1 MCRFV
6 IYHGKR
12 ILLSDILTKPEH
24 SLVSQ
29 ASRRDAYTPGASDSA
44 LYDETQCNKRN
55 HSVNA
60 GGFGLAYYDAEQR
73 LFASLFKSVTPAWS
87 DRNLA
92 ELCEV
97 QYTDLL
103 FAHIRAASS
112 GMLVSQS
119 NCHPFRR
126 GQFVFMHNG
135 AIGGFRKIR
144 RNLLSSFNDEVFK
157 SIRGTTD
164 SEHAFALFLS
174 QFQPEDVMGPEA
186 APDMMPAGQ
195 LRRLEPEEFV
205 RGLRWTIIKI
215 MEFQKAAGMTHE
227 KAASSLNFAISDG
240 QVICVSRCRT
250 HSTQD
255 PPTLYYAQ
263 QQKYSKGKNIDAR
276 NGACGSESSDSFD
289 SSDSG
294 RDGETTVLDI
304 KCKRKNLTRSPS
316 RNYMQSKSDAYNKFT
331 NHVVLDG
338 CSKSKCSSCI
348 ISSEPLDYVEG
359 KWKLIP
365 KDHMLLVHGNT
376 FQLINLRLPTWD
388 EIGTVEATPC
398 IAPNQNEPML
408 DDDFLLDG
416 SIKQKEVHHTS
427 TESIRRRKNKFRP
440 PPPLKLHVRGAQHFP
455 KKDRHVGAFSA
466 GFPVSPRAPPNDS
479 QTARLKHAEKQQK
492 NASDS
497 SPSATT
503 LRLRRSSEESRRKQ
517 MEEYR
522 WQQSLKRTVLTSVH
536 AVAIGT
542 FVGWLVG
549 SSKGG
554 TEVGT
559 EVGTSSKEARTDQIL
574 VNSQKASSTST
585 STEDIHVYDANGI

>member
-24 SLVSQ
+24 SLISQ

-60 GGFGLAYYDAEQR
+60 DGFGLAYYDETQR

-174 QFQPEDVMGPEA
+174 QFQQEDVMGPEA

-205 RGLRWTIIKI
+205 RGLRWTIIKL
-215 MEFQKAAGMTHE
+215 MEFQKAAGMTYQQ
-227 KAASSLNFAISDG
+227 AASSLNFAVSDG

-263 QQKYSKGKNIDAR
+263 QKKCPKGGKFDAGNR
-276 NGACGSESSDSFD
+276 ACGSNSSE
-289 SSDSG
+289 SG
-294 RDGETTVLDI
+294 RDGETTVLDL
-304 KCKRKNLTRSPS
+304 KCKKNNLNRSPS
-316 RNYMQSKSDAYNKFT
+316 RNYMQSESDAYNKST

-408 DDDFLLDG
+408 DDDFSLDG
-416 SIKQKEVHHTS
+416 SIKRTEVHNTT

-440 PPPLKLHVRGAQHFP
+440 PPPLKLHVRGNFP

-466 GFPVSPRAPPNDS
+466 GFPVSPRAPPNDT

-522 WQQSLKRTVLTSVH
+522 WQQSLKRTVLTSVI

-549 SSKGG
+549 SYGNDSASAA
-554 TEVGT
+554 GT

-574 VNSQKASSTST
+574 VDSQKMAST